1 MLMLSSS
8 MELID
13 PYRYKDTATA
23 QQRRKKEKRSK
34 KRPPTPQSR
43 RLSSILGITSH
54 SEGKLLIL
62 TYVNRYKAFIFEGII
77 I

>member
-1 MLMLSSS
+1 LAF
-8 MELID
+8 ID
-13 PYRYKDTATA
+13 LKTHQPPATKKK
-23 QQRRKKEKRSK
+23 RKKDQKSDA
-34 KRPPTPQSR
+34 TPQSR